1 MLRTF
6 DEVLNKAKDYGPKK
20 MAVASAGA
28 EDVLKA
34 VEAAR
39 KEGLTDSILV
49 GDKKEIIQ
57 IASKMGI
64 DLANYEIIDKP
75 DKTEAARCA
84 VELVRNK
91 EASILMKGMLG
102 TARILKAILDKEIGL
117 RTDRM
122 LSHVYTLQI
131 KGYDRL
137 LTMTD
142 GAMSISPDLKQ
153 KAQII
158 QNAIYYA
165 HSIGIEKP
173 KVAVVAALELV
184 NPDMP
189 ATIDAACLAKM
200 SERGQ
205 IVGGI
210 VDGPLGFDKKIEHN
224 SEELSAF
231 HKIIDQY
238 EFRLKIILN
247 FLKEK
252 GIDHSVLDAV
262 VGRGGLLKPIA
273 SGTYRVNDKMLEDL
287 RKGVSGEHASNLGGL
302 LAHGIAE
309 KLSIP
314 SYIVDPVVIDEMK
327 PVARISG
334 MPEIPRIS
342 ILHALN
348 QKAVARKAALDLGK
362 NYEKIN
368 FIIAHLGGGI
378 SVGVH
383 CKGNIIDVNNALN
396 GEGPFTPE
404 RSGGVPVGALVELCF
419 SGKFTKDEIMKK
431 IKGKGGLV
439 AYLNTNDVREVV
451 KRIKQGDKKA
461 KLILEAMAYQ
471 VAKEIGAGATV
482 LKGQV
487 DAIILTGGIAYNNE
501 FVNMVKD
508 RVSFISLVMIYPGEE
523 EMLALC
529 DGVLRVLRE
538 EEVEKVY

>member
-39 KEGLTDSILV
+39 KERLTDSILV

-84 VELVRNK
+84 VGLVRNK

-210 VDGPLGFDKKIEHN
+210 VDGPLGFDNAI
-224 SEELSAF
+224 S
-231 HKIIDQY
+231 
-238 EFRLKIILN
+238 
-247 FLKEK
+247 KEAAK
-252 GIDHSVLDAV
+252 
-262 VGRGGLLKPIA
+262 
-273 SGTYRVNDKMLEDL
+273 
-287 RKGVSGEHASNLGGL
+287 RKGVESPVSGEVDIVLVPNIESGNIFAKGLVYLANAVPAGL
-302 LAHGIAE
+302 LLGAKA
-309 KLSIP
+309 
-314 SYIVDPVVIDEMK
+314 PVVLVSRSDTAQSK
-327 PVARISG
+327 LY
-334 MPEIPRIS
+334 S
-342 ILHALN
+342 IAL
-348 QKAVARKAALDLGK
+348 
-362 NYEKIN
+362 
-368 FIIAHLGGGI
+368 
-378 SVGVH
+378 
-383 CKGNIIDVNNALN
+383 
-396 GEGPFTPE
+396 
-404 RSGGVPVGALVELCF
+404 
-419 SGKFTKDEIMKK
+419 
-431 IKGKGGLV
+431 
-439 AYLNTNDVREVV
+439 
-451 KRIKQGDKKA
+451 
-461 KLILEAMAYQ
+461 
-471 VAKEIGAGATV
+471 
-482 LKGQV
+482 
-487 DAIILTGGIAYNNE
+487 
-501 FVNMVKD
+501 
-508 RVSFISLVMIYPGEE
+508 
-523 EMLALC
+523 
-529 DGVLRVLRE
+529 GVLMSE
-538 EEVEKVY
+538 MTENK